1 MTSDWK
7 IKSSPSTARVYSF
20 QNESVVVDN
29 ESLVG
34 MVTLKETIVVTVG
47 NRRVIINPE
56 LKEIEIKFHA

>member
-1 MTSDWK
+1 MSNDWK
-7 IKSSPSTARVYSF
+7 VKSSLSTARVYSF

-34 MVTLKETIVVTVG
+34 MVTLKENIVVTVG